1 MNYKDWEANVPEA
14 ITGDTLWKMEAYR
27 LALFS
32 SDLAWHDVTRLMKD
46 KRTLELSA
54 QLYEA
59 VGSISANLAE
69 GYSYGTGPNRARM
82 YEYAL
87 GSARESRDWYYK
99 GRFILGEAVTLHRMA
114 LHTHIIRLVLT
125 MIPQQRG
132 RTLRE
137 EKAEYSVGKPL
148 PSLEQLLEHVPLPES
163 LP

>member
-1 MNYKDWEANVPEA
+1 MNYEDWEKSVPVA
-14 ITGDTLWKMEAYR
+14 ITGDTLWKMEVYR
-27 LALFS
+27 LALFA
-32 SDLAWHDVTRLMKD
+32 SDLAWPDATRLMQD
-46 KRTLELSA
+46 KRTIELSS

-99 GRFILGEAVTLHRMA
+99 SRHVLKDEVANHRLA
-114 LHTHIIRLVLT
+114 LHTHIARLLLT

-137 EKAEYSVGKPL
+137 PKAEYNL
-148 PSLEQLLEHVPLPES
+148 NLTQLLSTLLENIPSPDSHS
-163 LP
+163 

>member
-14 ITGDTLWKMEAYR
+14 LTGDTLWKMKAYR

-32 SDLAWHDVTRLMKD
+32 SGLAWHDITRLMQD
-46 KRTLELSA
+46 EHTLGLSA

-59 VGSISANLAE
+59 DGSIRANFAE

-99 GRFILGEAVTLHRMA
+99 GRFVLGETVTLHRMA
-114 LHTHIIRLVLT
+114 FHTHIIRLALT

-132 RTLRE
+132 HTLRE
-137 EKAEYSVGKPL
+137 EKAEYYARQPVPPL
-148 PSLEQLLEHVPLPES
+148 EKLLECVPLPES
-163 LP
+163 